1 MRSALRIDVGT
12 NSAIEQFISGLSAT
26 RETFSVFVCQT
37 VAQCFFAS
45 VHPFHAS
52 HVQVDNCPELS
63 SQALTKESPCIP
75 MEEPKPSSRAVYQ
88 QDCRRSSVMVVQK
101 RLNPNFI
108 TGGLVPRMWKRQ
120 DDNRTGH
127 QRDKLFFYPPEN
139 RKRTSEHFLRGKKHL
154 MSMLTDAKIQQYTD
168 TQLLSAVKF
177 HLGTLNPSNNGWFG
191 SRRTAG
197 RRSGAEQDGTL
208 WKQFA
213 KKHKCLC

>member
-1 MRSALRIDVGT
+1 MLCESTLEPIQRLS
-12 NSAIEQFISGLSAT
+12 SLSAVYQP
-26 RETFSVFVCQT
+26 RERHFLFLFAKQWHNVFSPRYTLFMQVMSRSTT
-37 VAQCFFAS
+37 VLNF
-45 VHPFHAS
+45 P
-52 HVQVDNCPELS
+52 L
-63 SQALTKESPCIP
+63 QALTKESPCIP
-75 MEEPKPSSRAVYQ
+75 MEEPKPSSPAVYQ
-88 QDCRRSSVMVVQK
+88 QDCRRSSVMVVEN